1 MKKILVT
8 GGSGFIGTN
17 LMDSFLSK
25 GDQVLNLD
33 SANPLKSQHLPYWKQ
48 IDILD
53 YAGLETEIL
62 KFDPD
67 VIVHLAAVTDLD
79 GKSLE
84 YYNANTKGTQNIVDI
99 SKKLKSL
106 KRVIYTSSMY
116 VCKPGHI
123 PRSYDEYKPH
133 TLYGE
138 SKVKGEL
145 IVKAIKDPAYTWV
158 IIRPTSIWGPWFNIP
173 YIDFFNIVYQGKYYD
188 FGSTCTKT
196 YGFVDNTV
204 FQIQKLIEADNVHG
218 RTFYLGDNPPIQI
231 SEWANEISLALRKG
245 EIKKIPFFLIRG
257 AAIAGD
263 ILSAFRIK
271 FPITS
276 FRLTNMTTDN
286 IFPLDDL
293 YSITG
298 PTPVNRLNGVKKTI
312 AWLVEKKGYKVP
324 G

>member
-33 SANPLKSQHLPYWKQ
+33 SAKPLKSQHLPYWKQ

-53 YAGLETEIL
+53 YDGLESEIL
-62 KFDPD
+62 KFDPE

-84 YYNANTKGTQNIVDI
+84 YYNANTIGTQNIVDI

-106 KRVIYTSSMY
+106 KRVVYTSSMY

-123 PRSYDEYKPH
+123 PRNYDEYKPH
-133 TLYGE
+133 TIYGE

-188 FGSTCTKT
+188 FGSTCT
-196 YGFVDNTV
+196 
-204 FQIQKLIEADNVHG
+204 
-218 RTFYLGDNPPIQI
+218 
-231 SEWANEISLALRKG
+231 
-245 EIKKIPFFLIRG
+245 
-257 AAIAGD
+257 
-263 ILSAFRIK
+263 
-271 FPITS
+271 
-276 FRLTNMTTDN
+276 
-286 IFPLDDL
+286 
-293 YSITG
+293 
-298 PTPVNRLNGVKKTI
+298 
-312 AWLVEKKGYKVP
+312 
-324 G
+324 